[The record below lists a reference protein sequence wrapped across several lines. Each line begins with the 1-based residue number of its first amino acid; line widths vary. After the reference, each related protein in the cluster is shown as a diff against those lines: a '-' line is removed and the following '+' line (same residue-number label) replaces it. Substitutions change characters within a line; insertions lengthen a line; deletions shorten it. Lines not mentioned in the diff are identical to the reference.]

1 MLSKNIFSKITL
13 LLLLS
18 VLLLNCSKDEEP
30 CVTSPPALVFA
41 LLDSTNQSIIT
52 ADNRGSL
59 KISYTNKGGSK
70 AYISDVTTG
79 KPTNSQLF
87 YGSSYLV
94 IATAR
99 GESISS
105 FDLEISGKVIGTLSL
120 DTYQSSNN
128 CGSWV
133 YASAL
138 RFNNTPVTL
147 TDGVYMIKVN

>member
-1 MLSKNIFSKITL
+1 M
-13 LLLLS
+13 
-18 VLLLNCSKDEEP
+18 
-30 CVTSPPALVFA
+30 FA

-59 KISYTNKGGSK
+59 KISYTNKVGSK
-70 AYISDVTTG
+70 VYLSDVTAV
-79 KPTNSQLF
+79 KPTDSQLF
-87 YGSSYLV
+87 YGSSYL
-94 IATAR
+94 IITTAR

-105 FDLEISGKVIGTLSL
+105 FDLEISGKVIGTLSV

-138 RFNNTPVTL
+138 RFNNTPVSL
-147 TDGVYMIKVN
+147 TDGIYMIKVN